1 MPSKIKKLSKHQII
15 RKHKKT
21 KNARKKLL
29 SKMRGGSAAA
39 AASSTECFTPHDV
52 HLVQIGIQNEDYL
65 SAEPYDS
72 TKTMYSDHAP
82 IIYNLSKAPS
92 PVTNPYVSIITWNVG
107 MRGEEFESTDKI
119 TGEKRVSYT
128 HKFKMKDEESI
139 NNYKKR
145 LENLVNAMAEL
156 LDSEDN
162 KPLKG
167 NNHPFLFCQ
176 ELPYINHTK
185 SDSKDLCVLF
195 KKLLSKKA
203 LGLLCETDKD
213 KNQKYEFG
221 LIVKM
226 GSSSQRFTVL
236 NQSEFQDAKYDNG
249 SPVFPNTGIPDPAL
263 GRFEIYYYEFCLNTY
278 YYVNIHAR
286 YTKKPREIVEFL
298 KKIVDTIQVYR
309 KTKKLGI
316 DGVTIYLIGDYNFNI
331 ASPKINKLILTD
343 YVGDPLRLFAN
354 PDLRRRITSMYKLTT
369 QNAIGYSLKDNE
381 GGKEPCNIDC
391 ILKLDLASVLISPV

>member
-1 MPSKIKKLSKHQII
+1 MPSKIRKLSKYQII
-15 RKHKKT
+15 RKNKKT

-39 AASSTECFTPHDV
+39 AASSTKCFTQHDPL
-52 HLVQIGIQNEDYL
+52 LVQIGIQKEKYL
-65 SAEPYDS
+65 SAEKYDS

-82 IIYNLSKAPS
+82 IIYNLSNAP
-92 PVTNPYVSIITWNVG
+92 PPINNPYVSIITWNVG
-107 MRGEEFESTDKI
+107 MRGEAFLDKK
-119 TGEKRVSYT
+119 TGKPNGLYG
-128 HKFKMKDEESI
+128 HKFNMKSEESI
-139 NNYKKR
+139 DNYEKR
-145 LENLVNAMAEL
+145 LENWVNAMAEL

-203 LGLLCETDKD
+203 LVLLCETDKD
-213 KNQKYEFG
+213 KNQKYQFG

-226 GSSSQRFTVL
+226 GSNSQRFTVL
-236 NQSEFQDAKYDNG
+236 NQSEYQDTIYDDG
-249 SPVFPNTGIPDPAL
+249 SPVFPNTGSPHPAL

-278 YYVNIHAR
+278 YYVNIHAK
-286 YTKKPREIVEFL
+286 YTEKPREIVEFL

-309 KTKKLGI
+309 KNKILGI

-331 ASPKINKLILTD
+331 ASPKMNAFINTN
-343 YVGDPLRLFAN
+343 PLLLFAN
-354 PDLRRRITSMYKLTT
+354 PLLKRKITSMYKLTT
-369 QNAIGYSLKDNE
+369 ENAIGYSLKDNE

-391 ILKLDLASVLISPV
+391 ILKLDLASV